1 MIVMIT
7 ILINKMDAW
16 MKTPQ
21 AKQKIDEV
29 RLGAWND
36 FKSRYPY
43 ADMKQFDF
51 KIDINGTN
59 DVTGTVQF
67 YEGPGCLRIRS

>member
-1 MIVMIT
+1 
-7 ILINKMDAW
+7 

-59 DVTGTVQF
+59 DEAYSGTLSRLKS
-67 YEGPGCLRIRS
+67 P